1 MSPAVDWTADL
12 HDRFS
17 KSFSARLNRRR
28 QVPDRLTRQAA
39 IRERFHALEQRS
51 GEIREQ
57 NKQLSKDFQY
67 LVEECQHRGRLADK
81 RMDKQDAYID
91 RHLQEKKEL
100 HERMKVVHAWRK
112 HIRELRRDAKTPE
125 QHDEYS
131 RKLKDGPP
139 PGWKP

>member
-12 HDRFS
+12 HHRFF
-17 KSFSARLNRRR
+17 KSFSACLHRHR
-28 QVPDRLTRQAA
+28 QVPDRLTSKQQQ
-39 IRERFHALEQRS
+39 L
-51 GEIREQ
+51 
-57 NKQLSKDFQY
+57 NKDLQY
-67 LVEECQHRGRLADK
+67 LVEDCQHRGRLADK

-100 HERMKVVHAWRK
+100 HERMKVVYAWRK
-112 HIRELRRDAKTPE
+112 HIRELRKDADTLQ

-131 RKLKDGPP
+131 RKLKEGPP